1 MTTVILKLV
10 EYKEQPFVLAND
22 VTQVFYVKDT
32 DLANKEELHVVLHGK
47 RKTVGVENVVD
58 DEDCDK
64 FEDLPPFGE
73 NVELPLIDDT
83 AEATYIRR
91 DHNEAL
97 IVQ

>member
-1 MTTVILKLV
+1 MNQKFVGYR
-10 EYKEQPFVLAND
+10 EEPFVHTND
-22 VTQVFYVKDT
+22 VMQVFYVKDPDPT
-32 DLANKEELHVVLHGK
+32 NKEERHVVLQGK
-47 RKTVGVENVVD
+47 RKIIGVKNVVD

-73 NVELPLIDDT
+73 NVELLLIDDT